1 MAINTKNKQGE
12 KQMRTTDVE
21 ETAAVEMEET
31 GAEAETAADTA
42 SQDASNGSAD
52 ASTTAP
58 KRRGGPRGPR
68 GPIVPWGRNEEEIY
82 ARDAALVEILK
93 SNKGNGSVRTASSVA
108 QALSTHPAFEGL
120 EVTPNRIKTRIDTF
134 ITTLEGQ
141 GKTPPVWLSLDKGRT
156 ASKPNLSLFEG

>member
-1 MAINTKNKQGE
+1 MAIKTG

-21 ETAAVEMEET
+21 TQNATDENETVMGEAT
-31 GAEAETAADTA
+31 GGT
-42 SQDASNGSAD
+42 QDSSNGSAGAPAD

-68 GPIVPWGRNEEEIY
+68 GPITPWGRNEDEIY

-108 QALSTHPAFEGL
+108 QALSAHPAFEGL
-120 EVTPNRIKTRIDTF
+120 EVTRNRIKTRVDTF
-134 ITTLEGQ
+134 ITALEAD
-141 GKTPPVWLSLDKGRT
+141 GKTPPAWLNLDKGRT